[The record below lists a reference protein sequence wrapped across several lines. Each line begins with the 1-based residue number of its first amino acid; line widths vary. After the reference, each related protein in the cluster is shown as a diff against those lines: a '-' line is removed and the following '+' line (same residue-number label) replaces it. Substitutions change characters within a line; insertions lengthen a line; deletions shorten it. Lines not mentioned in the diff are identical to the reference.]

1 MSYHLF
7 RVHWRVY
14 RNGKPAEELYS
25 FHKDDSNVAEF
36 IRNTVQSNSATLQ
49 YRTEGPGQE
58 RLVNGQLYN
67 EVVHSSEL
75 GIWRK
80 REEVTLA

>member
-1 MSYHLF
+1 MSYHLY

-14 RNGKPAEELYS
+14 RNGQPAEELYS
-25 FHKDDSNVAEF
+25 FHKDDTNVAEF
-36 IRNTVQSNSATLQ
+36 IRNTVQNNSPAMQ

-58 RLVNGQLYN
+58 HPVNGQLYN
-67 EVVHSSEL
+67 EVANSTEL